1 MADEYKKTFKIAWEW
16 SKDSLVKMSE
26 DLDRAITKGVK
37 SSVSWFKNQFIGAFK
52 DAFSNSIEEMKSMLE
67 YSQLSSSR
75 TRELAFGYG
84 FSSSQ
89 AYGFT
94 QALKAVGLE
103 NEENLLYAK
112 TQELA
117 QFRKAFEKYS
127 NYYENL
133 YNSGFFEIM
142 QDYQFEMQDFKMEL
156 TQEVIQFF
164 INNKDLIK
172 DGMKG
177 LLEIS
182 KTLLQLF
189 SWLVSAFGNANQA
202 LETSE
207 ILSQYSN
214 VTNNSRTVSINNNF
228 NGVGKND
235 ERWLADMGNLTY
247 AQVIEA
253 LGGGA

>member
-1 MADEYKKTFKIAWEW
+1 MADEYKKTFKIVWEW

-26 DLDRAITKGVK
+26 DLDRTISRGIK
-37 SSVSWFKNQFIGAFK
+37 SSVNWFKNQFIDAFKSAFK
-52 DAFSNSIEEMKSMLE
+52 DSISEMKNILE

-75 TRELAFGYG
+75 TRDLAFGYG

-94 QALKAVGLE
+94 QALRAVGLE
-103 NEENLLYAK
+103 SEEDLFYAN

-117 QFRKAFEKYS
+117 QFRKSFEKYS
-127 NYYENL
+127 NYYEDL
-133 YNSGFFEIM
+133 YNSGFFDTM
-142 QDYQFEMQDFKMEL
+142 QDYQFEMQDFKMSL

-172 DGMKG
+172 TGMKG

-189 SWLVSAFGNANQA
+189 SWLVSAFGNTNQA

>member
-1 MADEYKKTFKIAWEW
+1 MVEEYKKSFKIAWEW
-16 SKDSLVKMSE
+16 SNDSLVKMSE
-26 DLDRAITKGVK
+26 DLDRAITKGLK
-37 SSVSWFKNQFIGAFK
+37 SSVSWFKNQFIDAFK

-103 NEENLLYAK
+103 NEENLFYAN

-133 YNSGFFEIM
+133 YNSGFFETM

-189 SWLVSAFGNANQA
+189 SWLVSAFGNGNQA